1 MKKILTFVLAC
12 VMLTS
17 VFAANVFAAEIV
29 PGSNTGVQ
37 DFDDTDVGGNVTVT
51 VATITHNYAVD
62 IMYDNTTLT
71 LPGVVWN
78 VSTHTYDAANGD
90 TFNNT
95 DVTFRITNH
104 SDLPITTS
112 IAVVDNNA
120 NDAITFTWKATTGD
134 VTAVSGTG
142 STDTAFATINAVVAG
157 GNATVANYALD
168 VECTDFFKAADT
180 YKNAAGDALI
190 AATYTV
196 TVTE

>member
-17 VFAANVFAAEIV
+17 VFAVNVFAAEIV
-29 PGSNTGVQ
+29 PGSGTGVTE
-37 DFDDTDVGGNVTVT
+37 FDETDVGGNVTVS
-51 VATITHNYAVD
+51 VASITHNYAID
-62 IMYDNTTLT
+62 IQYTNTTLA

-78 VSTHTYDAANGD
+78 VSTHQYDAANGE

-95 DVTFRITNH
+95 DVTFTITNH
-104 SDLPITTS
+104 SDQTIATS
-112 IAVVDNNA
+112 ITVVDNNA
-120 NDAITFTWKATTGD
+120 NDAITFKWKAPTGD
-134 VTAVSGTG
+134 LASQTGAGTLTAT
-142 STDTAFATINAVVAG
+142 ATINAVVAG
-157 GNATVANYALD
+157 GPATVANYALD

>member
-37 DFDDTDVGGNVTVT
+37 DFDDTDVDGNVTVT

-62 IMYDNTTLT
+62 IQYTNTTLA

-78 VSTHTYDAANGD
+78 VSTHQYDAADGA

-95 DVTFRITNH
+95 DVTFAITNH
-104 SDLPITTS
+104 SDLTIDTS
-112 IAVVDNNA
+112 IAVVDKNA
-120 NDAITFTWKATTGD
+120 NDAITFKWKMPSGD
-134 VTAVSGTG
+134 VTAPAGEGTLVA
-142 STDTAFATINAVVAG
+142 SAKINAVVAG

-180 YKNAAGDALI
+180 YKNASGAALI

>member
-17 VFAANVFAAEIV
+17 MFTVNVFADRA
-29 PGSNTGVQ
+29 
-37 DFDDTDVGGNVTVT
+37 VGGADGVSSFEPTNSDGNVKVT

-62 IMYDNTTLT
+62 IVYNNTTLT

-78 VSTHTYDAANGD
+78 VSAHTYDAANGD

-95 DVTFRITNH
+95 DVTFKITNH

-112 IAVVDNNA
+112 IAVVDNNV
-120 NDAITFTWKATTGD
+120 NDAITFTWKETTGD

-142 STDTAFATINAVVAG
+142 TTGTASAKINAVVAG

-168 VECTDFFKAADT
+168 VECTDFFTAADT
-180 YKNAAGDALI
+180 YKNAAGDELI